1 MTTRTKR
8 RPTFW
13 DMFISKKEV
22 IGVLGTALGASE
34 QKKNK
39 IFAWNLTQWLN
50 PASFLAE
57 SRPLTRTF
65 GVQVF
70 FGGHSY
76 GFLRTGLAVRST
88 YKEEN
93 RTHSK
98 SHQHHRLTTV
108 RFPSESV
115 YLFSLFRLIF
125 FYLTSR
131 PFSLRFILDS
141 ARFLFESLFI
151 SLFSIHP
158 LRSVALCINFFF
170 FPLYLLCSTY
180 VIFVIGGTLFF
191 PPFPFQ
197 FLCIDVSFP
206 SHFHSIFKCFLVV
219 VDECNNT
226 VSIFNF
232 RRSICSA
239 PLCSVTLCCS
249 NLFA

>member
-1 MTTRTKR
+1 
-8 RPTFW
+8 
-13 DMFISKKEV
+13 MFISKKEV

-57 SRPLTRTF
+57 SRPLTRTL

-93 RTHSK
+93 KTHSK

-191 PPFPFQ
+191 HPSLSNSCVSTYLSHPISIPF
-197 FLCIDVSFP
+197 S
-206 SHFHSIFKCFLVV
+206 
-219 VDECNNT
+219 
-226 VSIFNF
+226 
-232 RRSICSA
+232 SA
-239 PLCSVTLCCS
+239 FWS
-249 NLFA
+249 